1 MGQQILTNLLQGNV
15 DPNCRCTTSSFTN
28 RQSLCTLG
36 QNSKDMSVIMKFLE
50 RNMSLTG
57 KRNYSLKQLP
67 SGKHKSNNTIS
78 ERSSNEGW
86 ESEPKNRPSNS
97 DFSSS
102 RPAESNRLIIDSHC
116 GNVDGTEKL
125 ELSKDD
131 RHGPEESE
139 RSLAERFKEI
149 GRSPTFGLRQ
159 ADTVFLERHMP
170 QTLTRL
176 LAEFTQSEIFRNSNQ
191 MSPETQQPQPIME
204 CPIEE
209 SMVFGS
215 NIDYGSPVDM
225 ATPTLFRAEFQS
237 KENPSK
243 DTPSHSP
250 YTKDS
255 PFTVIDIKRPLQN
268 LVMLFDS
275 QKFPGIDELVLG
287 NSPRW
292 LNDDSP
298 TSIKSDLQFNKK
310 NFLCKEL
317 DEESVETPRQARR
330 EQGET
335 SI

>member
-1 MGQQILTNLLQGNV
+1 MGQQILTNLLQGII
-15 DPNCRCTTSSFTN
+15 DPICRCTTSGFTN
-28 RQSLCTLG
+28 RQSLSTLG

-139 RSLAERFKEI
+139 RSLDERLKEI
-149 GRSPTFGLRQ
+149 VRSPTFGLRHS
-159 ADTVFLERHMP
+159 DTVFLERHMP

-215 NIDYGSPVDM
+215 NIDYSSPVGM
-225 ATPTLFRAEFQS
+225 VTPTLFREEFLS
-237 KENPSK
+237 KEN
-243 DTPSHSP
+243 PSHSP

-255 PFTVIDIKRPLQN
+255 PFTVIDIKRPLHN
-268 LVMLFDS
+268 
-275 QKFPGIDELVLG
+275 P
-287 NSPRW
+287 
-292 LNDDSP
+292 
-298 TSIKSDLQFNKK
+298 
-310 NFLCKEL
+310 
-317 DEESVETPRQARR
+317 
-330 EQGET
+330 
-335 SI
+335 